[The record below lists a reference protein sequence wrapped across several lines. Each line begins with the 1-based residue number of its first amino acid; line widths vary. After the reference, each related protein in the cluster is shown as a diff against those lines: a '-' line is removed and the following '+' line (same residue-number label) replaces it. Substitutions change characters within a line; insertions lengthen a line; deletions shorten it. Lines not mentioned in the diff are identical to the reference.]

1 MEHDENK
8 ALIERAE
15 RYLIGNYK
23 QQPIVLERGEGCS
36 VWDVAGTRYLDL
48 TGGIAACPLGH
59 AHPRLTAAIS
69 AQASRLIHVSNIFF
83 VERQIRLAER
93 LAELVA
99 SSMGPVRSFFCNS
112 GAEANEAA
120 IKLAKRYQT
129 SLRGRPERVEVL
141 AFAGSFH
148 GRTVATVGLTGQE
161 KYRTGFGPLIEW
173 GRFLPWPETG
183 NGFEQVLRAI
193 SERTCAVIIEPV
205 QAEGGIRTPP
215 PGFLQALR
223 ERCTATGTVLI
234 FDEVQTGVGR
244 CGEWFAHQI
253 EGVAP
258 DVMSLAKG
266 LAGGVPIG
274 AILATEELARG
285 FVPGSHASTFGG
297 NPLSTAAGL
306 AVLDII
312 RDENLL
318 EHVRRVGEHLGRGLE
333 RLRAKHARRAVGV
346 CGRGLLQG
354 LMLGEDALPM
364 VSACRARKVLLSVAG
379 GTVVRFA
386 PPLIVTEAELD
397 QGLAVLDEVLGG

>member
-23 QQPIVLERGEGCS
+23 QQPIVLERGQGCS

-48 TGGIAACPLGH
+48 TAGIAACPLGH
-59 AHPRLTAAIS
+59 AHPRLTAAIHE
-69 AQASRLIHVSNIFF
+69 QAGRLIHVSNLFF

-99 SSMGPVRSFFCNS
+99 PSMGPVRAFFCNS

-129 SLRGRPERVEVL
+129 SLRGRPERTEVL

-173 GRFLPWPETG
+173 GRFLPWPESE
-183 NGFEQVLRAI
+183 NSYEQVLRAI
-193 SERTCAVIIEPV
+193 SERTCAVLIEPI
-205 QAEGGIRTPP
+205 QAEGGIRMPP
-215 PGFLQALR
+215 PRFLQTLR

-244 CGEWFAHQI
+244 CGEWFGHQI
-253 EGVAP
+253 EGVVP
-258 DVMSLAKG
+258 DIMSLAKG

-274 AILATEELARG
+274 AILATEELARA

-297 NPLSTAAGL
+297 NPLATGAGL

-333 RLRAKHARRAVGV
+333 RLQAKHSRRAVDV
-346 CGRGLLQG
+346 RGRGLLRG
-354 LMLGEDALPM
+354 LALGEDAVP
-364 VSACRARKVLLSVAG
+364 VVAACRAKRVLLSVAG

-397 QGLAVLDEVLGG
+397 QGLAVLDEALAS